1 MANKAIFSG
10 FFKAILFGNNSP
22 NTKVKN
28 DKIKVTT
35 TKEIVSP
42 YGIFKFNKDYEMT
55 AFTTNDRAVS
65 NTDGTMEYIPWSAL
79 CTEYKLSTDGIL
91 QPTKFQAVW
100 NYPDNDFIYFDGTI
114 SKISY
119 EK

>member
-1 MANKAIFSG
+1 
-10 FFKAILFGNNSP
+10 
-22 NTKVKN
+22 
-28 DKIKVTT
+28 
-35 TKEIVSP
+35 
-42 YGIFKFNKDYEMT
+42 

-100 NYPDNDFIYFDGTI
+100 NYPDDDFIYFDGTI